1 MIKVICPLVVSLAKC
16 LACLKSQNSE
26 SPPLC
31 VRFPPLH
38 RGRGY
43 EMLIQSLVYDTLE
56 RSQCMF
62 RSAALDTVISMQV
75 LEGSRNLRL
84 SESGSELGRRHT
96 PQCWVALLLKGTHYV
111 T

>member
-26 SPPLC
+26 SSPLC

-38 RGRGY
+38 HARGY

-75 LEGSRNLRL
+75 LEGSRL
-84 SESGSELGRRHT
+84 
-96 PQCWVALLLKGTHYV
+96 VLLKGARYV
-111 T
+111 TGLYPSQSNVLRHSVTYGV